1 MTHSYQEAKTFLS
14 NYGQEQVLRF
24 YNTLSLAEQQNLLN
38 QIFSLNLDRFSKYL
52 ESNLSKKRGHFE
64 PVSAV
69 TISEIA
75 TNKERY
81 KKIGLKTIQAGKVG
95 LVLLAGGQ
103 GSRLGYNGPKGT
115 FNIGIDRELYIFEC
129 LINNLMEVVDE
140 AESYIHLFIMTSES
154 NDTPTR
160 EFLEEHNYFGYPKE
174 YITFFIQ
181 DMEPAVD
188 EQYHLVLD
196 RKDHI
201 LTVPNGNGGWF
212 QSMQSNGLLPKLHQY
227 GIEWINVFAVDNVL
241 QRMAD
246 PCFIGATILS
256 NYSSGAKVVSKADP
270 NERVGVLCKEDG
282 KISIVEYIEMTD
294 EMIHRREPDGTLSY
308 RFGVILNYLFRLD
321 KLEEISNSI
330 LPVYSAHKKLK
341 YLDEEGNLIV
351 PDTPNGYKYETL
363 VLDMVRLQDDCLA
376 YEVDR
381 TKEFAPIKNAVGVDS
396 VKTAQILLQKN
407 GIAI

>member
-1 MTHSYQEAKTFLS
+1 M
-14 NYGQEQVLRF
+14 
-24 YNTLSLAEQQNLLN
+24 
-38 QIFSLNLDRFSKYL
+38 
-52 ESNLSKKRGHFE
+52 
-64 PVSAV
+64 
-69 TISEIA
+69 
-75 TNKERY
+75 
-81 KKIGLKTIQAGKVG
+81 
-95 LVLLAGGQ
+95 AGGQ

-294 EMIHRREPDGTLSY
+294 EMIHRCEPDGTLSY

-407 GIAI
+407 GISI